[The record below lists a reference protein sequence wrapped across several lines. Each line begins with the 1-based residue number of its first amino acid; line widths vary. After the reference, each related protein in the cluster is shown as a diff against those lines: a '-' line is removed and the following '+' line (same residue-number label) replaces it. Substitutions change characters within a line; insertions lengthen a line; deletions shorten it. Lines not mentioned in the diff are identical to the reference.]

1 MRVEY
6 HPHTASDLNSAV
18 DHYNGLRPGLGD
30 ALRLEVYAPINRICL
45 NPQHYREIEGG
56 MRRCFVHRFPY
67 SVLFRCP
74 APDIV
79 RVLVIRHHRRHPS
92 FGLGR
97 R

>member
-6 HPHTASDLNSAV
+6 HPQAAADLSLAV
-18 DHYNGLRPGLGD
+18 DHYNGLQPGLGD
-30 ALRLEVYAPINRICL
+30 ALRLEVYAAITRICS
-45 NPQHYREIEGG
+45 NPQRFPEMEGG

-74 APDIV
+74 AADIV
-79 RVLVIRHHRRHPS
+79 RVLVVRHHRRHPN
-92 FGLGR
+92 FGLSR

>member
-6 HPHTASDLNSAV
+6 HPQAASDLSAAV

-30 ALRLEVYAPINRICL
+30 ALRLEVYAAIGRICS
-45 NPQHYREIEGG
+45 NPRRYREIDRG
-56 MRRCFVHRFPY
+56 MRRCLVPRFPY

-74 APDIV
+74 APDVV
-79 RVLVIRHHRRHPS
+79 RVLVIRHHRRHPA
-92 FGLGR
+92 FGLSR